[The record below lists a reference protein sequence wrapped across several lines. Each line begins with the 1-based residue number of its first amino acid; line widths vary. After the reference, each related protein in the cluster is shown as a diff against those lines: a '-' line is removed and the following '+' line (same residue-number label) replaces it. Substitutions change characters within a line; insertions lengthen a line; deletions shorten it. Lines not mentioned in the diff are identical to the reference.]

1 MRACQTESPNG
12 TLWKFVLCDE
22 ELLSLIHTLWFVIS
36 SFLQRTTGGVSGK
49 AVKQPIENTIKP

>member
-1 MRACQTESPNG
+1 MEPPDG

-36 SFLQRTTGGVSGK
+36 SFPQRTTGGVSGK
-49 AVKQPIENTIKP
+49 SVKQPIENTIKP